1 MMQSKSFLLFE
12 STNRNK
18 QKSLYLLKNI
28 PNEPK
33 EKEKDFVVSF
43 FHFYDNGGIKDG
55 KLSNFENGK

>member
-1 MMQSKSFLLFE
+1 MDLARPSYILL
-12 STNRNK
+12 S
-18 QKSLYLLKNI
+18 LLKNI
-28 PNEPK
+28 PNEQK